1 MLAVVDT
8 NVIYWW
14 GACACL
20 ACICVLREYVWR
32 RRCFDRDAKLA
43 ASQAE
48 LVQLKLKS
56 RLDRFR
62 VDWCQSLL
70 TEHGV
75 VGTQL
80 GLLARYLPP
89 QEEALLWVLERDG
102 QGGASRITV
111 GSGPTEWLQRTT
123 VSSQLWDQLEIQSG
137 FWMDRQALLSKRWL
151 RLPDRLINQSPQV
164 LAVRCGDDVP
174 VRRLLLTTHVPQW
187 SINAEENLQLL
198 SWACRIWTSTP
209 GLKSAVPGTNDE
221 ETRLVRIMLE
231 LRTIADMEFA
241 SPLEMIRDFLRIL
254 GKATGFQR
262 VTLYLAAAEPTAGME
277 RFCWAGGELPGAE
290 QELWQE
296 HEERLILQH
305 QQTADL
311 VLLLPEQLLTA
322 DTPGPLT
329 SATIAPLISGTNP
342 VGLICLSSRTA
353 VIPTQVD
360 QQIISWAARFLLQ
373 TLSRTVDRVVVEE
386 QARRDFLTKLANRHT
401 FDHEL
406 ERQLRIA
413 ASLHEPCS
421 LILVDLDHFK
431 QINDKHGHPAG
442 DAVLRE
448 VSRRIEA
455 TVGHMRVTDSPL
467 VARLGGEE
475 LAVLLPGV
483 PLSGAARIAEEI
495 RLAIR
500 TEPVEFEQALLP
512 VTASLGLAVAPQHGS
527 TANELLSMA
536 DAALYSAKAHG
547 RDCVRQAVGREVP
560 GLANSLPAAAAP
572 RSDQNTATESV
583 SGRS

>member
-1 MLAVVDT
+1 
-8 NVIYWW
+8 
-14 GACACL
+14 
-20 ACICVLREYVWR
+20 VWR
-32 RRCFDRDAKLA
+32 KRCYERDARLTA
-43 ASQAE
+43 TLGEVAE
-48 LVQLKLKS
+48 LKLKS

-62 VDWCQSLL
+62 AEWCHLL
-70 TEHGV
+70 LSEAGSDTA
-75 VGTQL
+75 QL
-80 GLLARYLPP
+80 GLLARYLP
-89 QEEALLWVLERDG
+89 QQDEALLWLIQRDA
-102 QGGASRITV
+102 QGGAAQIIV
-111 GSGPTEWLQRTT
+111 GIGPAEWLQRTT

-151 RLPDRLINQSPQV
+151 RLPDRLINQFPMV

-187 SINAEENLQLL
+187 SINAEDNLQLL
-198 SWACRIWTSTP
+198 SWACRIWTSAPVLKRPAP
-209 GLKSAVPGTNDE
+209 GPADE

-262 VTLYLAAAEPTAGME
+262 VALYLAAAEPTAGME

-296 HEERLILQH
+296 HEERLIRQH
-305 QQTADL
+305 QQAADL

-322 DTPGPLT
+322 DSPGPLT
-329 SATIAPLISGTNP
+329 SATIGPLISGTNP

-448 VSRRIEA
+448 VSRRIES
-455 TVGHMRVTDSPL
+455 TVGHMRVTDRPL

-500 TEPVEFEQALLP
+500 TEPVDFEQALLP

-527 TANELLSMA
+527 TANELLAMA

-547 RDCVRQAVGREVP
+547 RDCVRQAVGRENTDLSHTLSKNVTD
-560 GLANSLPAAAAP
+560 LPLP
-572 RSDQNTATESV
+572 VSETESV
-583 SGRS
+583 TRAP